1 MDQEDLPQRRRTAAE
16 MRAAHRGYSATSA
29 SRKVATGLVRVS
41 LWVPGSQVAGFKSLA
56 AEACASVIK
65 KESGAENGGHSSETC
80 GSKVRKQPSSAGAS
94 SKARRNKR
102 PCDPRQHHLDLGDV

>member
-16 MRAAHRGYSATSA
+16 MRAAHRGYSAASA

-41 LWVPGSQVAGFKSLA
+41 LWVPGSQVARFKSLA
-56 AEACASVIK
+56 AEACASVVE
-65 KESGAENGGHSSETC
+65 KESGAENGRHCSETC
-80 GSKVRKQPSSAGAS
+80 GSDVHKQPSSTGVL
-94 SKARRNKR
+94 SKVRRDKR